1 MNSVDFWRS
10 RLDLTGRQGRVFTDR
25 INDKSLTKEIDM
37 NYKTISLA
45 ILSAALI
52 LINPAA
58 IFAAQYGSPSSDT
71 SMHRNNAMQGAT
83 EDQGMTTNQAASMN
97 DARQKAE
104 NKVEAASLVLNEI
117 QSNREHSIPPS
128 VLHDAAAV
136 AIIPGMFKAGLIA
149 GGRHGT
155 GVLLTQNDGEWS
167 APAFVSI
174 SGGSL
179 GAQIGVQTTDLVLV
193 FNNRDIV
200 RRIVDEGNWTIG
212 AGASVAAGTAG
223 ANVGTSS
230 NKADVL
236 AYKRTKGLF
245 AGAVVSGA
253 TLSLDQEP
261 MQAYYHFEK
270 NTSASGYYPSKQQ
283 MAESTLNMKP
293 NQPKMAVRGI
303 PESAK
308 GLQREL
314 KKYASQNR

>member
-1 MNSVDFWRS
+1 MNCKN
-10 RLDLTGRQGRVFTDR
+10 
-25 INDKSLTKEIDM
+25 I
-37 NYKTISLA
+37 YLA
-45 ILSAALI
+45 VLSAALI
-52 LINPAA
+52 SINPAA
-58 IFAAQYGSPSSDT
+58 IFAAQDKSPSSST
-71 SMHRNNAMQGAT
+71 MMHQNNAMQGAT
-83 EDQGMTTNQAASMN
+83 ADQGMTANQGASMEK
-97 DARQKAE
+97 AHQEAE

-149 GGRHGT
+149 GGSHGT
-155 GVLLTQNDGEWS
+155 GVLLTQNNGEWS

-179 GAQIGVQTTDLVLV
+179 GAQIGAETTDLVLV

-200 RRIVDEGNWTIG
+200 RRIVHEGNWAIG
-212 AGASVAAGTAG
+212 AGASVTAG
-223 ANVGTSS
+223 ATGADVTTTS

-245 AGAVVSGA
+245 AGATISGA

-261 MQAYYHFEK
+261 MQAYYHFKK
-270 NTSASGYYPSKQQ
+270 NTSARAYYSNRQQ
-283 MAESTLNMKP
+283 MAESVLNMQP
-293 NQPKMAVRGI
+293 NRTKTTVQSI

-308 GLQREL
+308 GLQHEL